1 MPLPQGHEV
10 YTYASY
16 LTWEENERIELLDGR
31 PVMMAPPSRLHQE
44 ILMELSRQLA
54 NFLEG
59 KPCKIYPAPFAVR
72 LFEGQNDRPEDV
84 STVLEPDITVVC
96 DMNKL
101 DDRGCKGAP
110 DLIIEVL
117 SPSTA
122 RSDRLVKLGQYQKAG
137 VREYWIVSPDEQT
150 VQVYCLQNGYFV
162 LNEVYTRADIA
173 RVSVLSGC
181 FVDMTRVF
189 PDRAERNGDC

>member
-1 MPLPQGHEV
+1 MPLSQEKDL
-10 YTYASY
+10 YTYADY
-16 LTWEENERIELLDGR
+16 LTWGENERIELLDGR

-44 ILMELSRQLA
+44 IVMELSRQLA

-72 LFEGQNDRPEDV
+72 LFEGQDDKPENV

-137 VREYWIVSPDEQT
+137 VREYWIVSPVEQT
-150 VQVYCLQNGYFV
+150 VQTYGLQNGHFV
-162 LNEVYTRADIA
+162 LSEVYTRADIA
-173 RVSVLSGC
+173 KVDVLSGC
-181 FVDMTRVF
+181 FVELAKVF
-189 PDRAERNGDC
+189 PDEAAQKRNI